1 MSDYQK
7 ILDELKTRRDELA
20 LQIHLG
26 TKEAQDEFAR
36 LEAEWETFAAKAKLE
51 ETAEGLGDALS
62 GVGEELKKG
71 FERLKKAL

>member
-7 ILDELKTRRDELA
+7 ILDDLKTRRDELA

-26 TKEAQDEFAR
+26 TREAQDEFAR
-36 LEAEWETFAAKAKLE
+36 LESEWEAFAAKAKLE
-51 ETAEGLGDALS
+51 ETAEGLGEALS
-62 GVGEELKKG
+62 TVGEELKKG

>member
-1 MSDYQK
+1 MSDYHK

-36 LEAEWETFAAKAKLE
+36 LEAKWEEFAAKAKLE
-51 ETAEGLGDALS
+51 DTAEGLGEALS